1 MATGEPQSCECA
13 AALYRAA
20 HSHTRTTAT
29 SVRAACRVCGE
40 PLDPVLGVDIHPL
53 CEEQS

>member
-1 MATGEPQSCECA
+1 
-13 AALYRAA
+13 
-20 HSHTRTTAT
+20 
-29 SVRAACRVCGE
+29 VRAACQVCGE